1 MTNEQSSGA
10 GEPEEELE
18 PEELDAG
25 EFEAGEPELEADEF
39 EAGEPEEI
47 HRRERPVG
55 VRLTGAAMRG
65 LHRAIYGARDDTV
78 VIVAD
83 ASGDPPSPDG
93 LDLHLDPDHPEAST
107 VVVHSRPAARQPVPR
122 DGNEESDGKQGG

>member
-1 MTNEQSSGA
+1 MVIDERPPGA
-10 GEPEEELE
+10 DEPE
-18 PEELDAG
+18 D
-25 EFEAGEPELEADEF
+25 EFGADELEADEAG
-39 EAGEPEEI
+39 AGEPEEI

-55 VRLTGAAMRG
+55 MRLTGAAMRG

-107 VVVHSRPAARQPVPR
+107 VVVHSRPAARRPVPP
-122 DGNEESDGKQGG
+122 DGSEESDGEQGG

>member
-1 MTNEQSSGA
+1 MGPYPSVVTDEQPPGA
-10 GEPEEELE
+10 DDGPEDKFGADEAEGNEPET
-18 PEELDAG
+18 PRG
-25 EFEAGEPELEADEF
+25 
-39 EAGEPEEI
+39 
-47 HRRERPVG
+47 ERPLG

-65 LHRAIYGARDDTV
+65 LHRAIYGGQDDAV

-107 VVVHSRPAARQPVPR
+107 VVVHSRPVARRPAPP
-122 DGNEESDGKQGG
+122 DGNEERDGKQDG